1 MDETIKIITDNLNLR
16 LERVENQN
24 SKQSDDINSIKIDIQ
39 KLNSKLDNTEVR
51 FDNIEDKVD
60 NIEDKVD
67 SLDNKISEELKS
79 FKLEW
84 QKGLKEID
92 NEKTEML
99 KNKLAAAE
107 EELKNIKNNSFWNKI
122 KNGLTEKG
130 INAIVLIILI
140 MLVFGAVM
148 AYKNGIGLL

>member
-1 MDETIKIITDNLNLR
+1 MDETIKIITDNLSLR

-24 SKQSDDINSIKIDIQ
+24 LKQSDDINSIKMDIQ
-39 KLNSKLDNTEVR
+39 KLNSKFDNTESR
-51 FDNIEDKVD
+51 FDNIEEKVD
-60 NIEDKVD
+60 TLDDKIND
-67 SLDNKISEELKS
+67 ISLDLKD

-84 QKGLKEID
+84 KKGLEKID
-92 NEKTEML
+92 NEKTAML
-99 KNKLAAAE
+99 QSKLAAAE

>member
-1 MDETIKIITDNLNLR
+1 MDETIKIITDNLSLR

-24 SKQSDDINSIKIDIQ
+24 LKQSDDINSIKMDIQ
-39 KLNSKLDNTEVR
+39 KLNSKFDNTETR
-51 FDNIEDKVD
+51 FDNIEEKVD
-60 NIEDKVD
+60 TLDDKIND
-67 SLDNKISEELKS
+67 ISLDLKD

-84 QKGLKEID
+84 KKGLEKID
-92 NEKTEML
+92 NEKTAML
-99 KNKLAAAE
+99 QSKLAAAE
-107 EELKNIKNNSFWNKI
+107 EELKNIKNNSFWNKV
-122 KNGLTEKG
+122 KNWLTEKG

>member
-1 MDETIKIITDNLNLR
+1 MDETIKIITDNLSLR

-24 SKQSDDINSIKIDIQ
+24 LKQSDDINSIKMDIQ
-39 KLNSKLDNTEVR
+39 KLNSKFDNTETR
-51 FDNIEDKVD
+51 FDNIEEKVD
-60 NIEDKVD
+60 TLDDKIND
-67 SLDNKISEELKS
+67 ISLDLKD

-84 QKGLKEID
+84 KKGLEKID
-92 NEKTEML
+92 NEKTAIL
-99 KNKLAAAE
+99 QNKLAAAE

-122 KNGLTEKG
+122 KNGLTEKS
-130 INAIVLIILI
+130 INAIVLIILT